1 MPACSQEFAVEP
13 ATSISP
19 VTIRNYQPGDEACF
33 QRLNEAWIAK
43 YFVLEAKDR
52 EILGDPVK
60 YIMNP
65 GGEIVFATIGEEIV
79 GCCGLMPIAPG
90 EYEVAKMA
98 VTEAC
103 QGRGI
108 GRKILDAVIDEA
120 KRMGAKRLYLETNS
134 KLPSATHL
142 YESVG
147 FRHLPVE
154 GRKPSVYVRADV
166 FMEMFL

>member
-1 MPACSQEFAVEP
+1 MPASSQESVLEP
-13 ATSISP
+13 TISELP
-19 VTIRNYQPGDEACF
+19 IHIRRFQPGDEASF
-33 QRLNEAWIAK
+33 LRLNEAWIVK

-52 EILGDPVK
+52 EVLGDPVK

-65 GGEIVFATIGEEIV
+65 GGEIIFATIGEEIV
-79 GCCGLMPIAPG
+79 GCCALMPTAPG

-98 VTEAC
+98 VAETLR
-103 QGRGI
+103 GRGI
-108 GRKILDAVIDEA
+108 GRKILDAVIAEA
-120 KRMGAKRLYLETNS
+120 KRIGAKRLYLETSS

-147 FRHLPVE
+147 FRHLPAE
-154 GRKPSVYVRADV
+154 RLKPSLYARADV